1 VETQWLPRVF
11 HLIEIFGRSCVP
23 PSVRELLNR
32 IESQLGRRITG
43 FNDDIQS
50 LADSDSDVSS
60 TMIFCLSECGTLF
73 TEQQGCYVE
82 ILH

>member
-43 FNDDIQS
+43 FNDDIQC
-50 LADSDSDVSS
+50 LADSDSDESS
-60 TMIFCLSECGTLF
+60 TMIFADASSDDDMSL
-73 TEQQGCYVE
+73 
-82 ILH
+82 